1 MQTQPAVR
9 GVKRVSILSGQSR
22 SSPRSPVSRPL
33 EAHLKAPRHPPSSPK
48 ARRHHKQFRK
58 IRRRLFPLR
67 SRPLRLHS
75 HEGSLPV
82 PGCKGNARQG
92 GRPLTQ
98 KFTPQRHQL
107 HIYHREVPPNGKT
120 LPLPQHDPICP
131 GQRFEE
137 VVVVRIPRAGGKQRL
152 SRDRL
157 EMNRCRTTA
166 MIFCLAI
173 FADGEARS
181 CARVRS

>member
-1 MQTQPAVR
+1 MQTEPAVR
-9 GVKRVSILSGQSR
+9 VGKRVSILSGQSR

-75 HEGSLPV
+75 HEGSVPV
-82 PGCKGNARQG
+82 PGCRKARQG

-107 HIYHREVPPNGKT
+107 HIYHREVPPQWEDPSAATARPN
-120 LPLPQHDPICP
+120 LPPASASKRSLLFGSHAQAASS
-131 GQRFEE
+131 GS
-137 VVVVRIPRAGGKQRL
+137 VVI
-152 SRDRL
+152 D
-157 EMNRCRTTA
+157 
-166 MIFCLAI
+166 
-173 FADGEARS
+173 
-181 CARVRS
+181 